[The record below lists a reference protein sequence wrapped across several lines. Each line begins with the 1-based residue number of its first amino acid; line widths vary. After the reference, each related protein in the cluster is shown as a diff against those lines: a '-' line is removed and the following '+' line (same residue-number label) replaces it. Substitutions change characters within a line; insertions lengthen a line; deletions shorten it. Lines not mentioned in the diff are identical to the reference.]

1 MLELFQTFALPV
13 LAIMI
18 YRICWAASVFPL
30 SLQKCSVKKISVP
43 WEAAMRVLQMY
54 CALLVSVRPY

>member
-18 YRICWAASVFPL
+18 VSYLLGSISFPL
-30 SLQKCSVKKISVP
+30 SLQNV
-43 WEAAMRVLQMY
+43 Q
-54 CALLVSVRPY
+54 

>member
-18 YRICWAASVFPL
+18 VSYLLGSISFPL
-30 SLQKCSVKKISVP
+30 ALQKCSVKKISVP